1 MRIARAVLLV
11 SLLVLVSSV
20 SMAQQTA
27 VSTPAPRDAQ
37 AVSVLQRSLAALA
50 GTTSLTDV
58 TLNANANYVA
68 GSDEETGSATL
79 KATAIGRGRVDLSL
93 SGGQRSEVMDASQA
107 APTGSWCGPD
117 GAWHA
122 TVAHNLYSDPTW
134 FFPIFLIR
142 RAVTGT
148 DYAISPMDAETQ
160 NGVAVEHIAIYQSS
174 GFAAQ
179 QATKIQGL
187 GEIDLYL
194 NVSTL
199 LPVRLV
205 FNTHADTNVLVNI
218 PVAIE
223 YSNYQLV
230 QGVSIPYHIQKY
242 INNGLALDLTVS
254 SAQMNSGLSA
264 TEFQAQ

>member
-1 MRIARAVLLV
+1 MRIARPVLLPFLFLLV
-11 SLLVLVSSV
+11 SGVLN
-20 SMAQQTA
+20 AQQA
-27 VSTPAPRDAQ
+27 SAPAPRDAQ

-50 GTTSLTDV
+50 GTTSLSDV
-58 TLNANANYVA
+58 TLNANASWTA
-68 GSDEETGSATL
+68 GSDEETGSAIL
-79 KATAIGRGRVDLSL
+79 KATAIGQGRVDLSL
-93 SGGQRSEVMDASQA
+93 SNGSRSEVMDASQV
-107 APTGSWCGPD
+107 APTGSWCGTD
-117 GAWHA
+117 GTWHSMA
-122 TVAHNLYSDPTW
+122 AHNLYSDPTW
-134 FFPIFLIR
+134 FFPIFLISR
-142 RAVTGT
+142 TLSSSS
-148 DYAISPMDAETQ
+148 YAISPMDAETQ
-160 NGVAVEHIAIYQSS
+160 NGVAVEHIAIYQPS

-179 QATKIQGL
+179 RATKIQGL

-194 NVSTL
+194 NASTL

-205 FNTHADTNVLVNI
+205 FNTHADTNLLINI